1 VVHDPLSFQ
10 IFCFGK
16 VFGRQPANI
25 AELEK
30 SRRRDEAV
38 AAFDTHT
45 LRSPS
50 QAEWKW

>member
-1 VVHDPLSFQ
+1 MPKASSLGLSLT
-10 IFCFGK
+10 
-16 VFGRQPANI
+16 RQHAGFST
-25 AELEK
+25 AELK
-30 SRRRDEAV
+30 KRRRRDEAV